1 MSRIT
6 AALLALALLA
16 PDPARPAEVVRFPG
30 SGGVELRAVLVPAPG
45 GRPEAPVIALHG
57 CGGLGGPGTDP
68 RLPAREADWAARLA
82 ALGHPVLFP
91 DSFGSRGVAEVC
103 HGGERGITPEA
114 LRREDALAAAR
125 WASAQP
131 WAAPGGVFLLG
142 WSHGASTALTAVNAP
157 VEPGLIRGA
166 VALYPGCVRQGRA
179 QPDFAPVAPVLML
192 LGEADDWTPA
202 APCRRLAARAT
213 GAPVEVVA
221 YPGAGHGFDQPRGV
235 PRTLTGLAI
244 TPDGSGRATVGQDP
258 AARADALER
267 VPAFLSRYRDPLHG
281 GVAPQNWGPLFRRD
295 TGRGRDRP

>member
-1 MSRIT
+1 MSRT
-6 AALLALALLA
+6 AALLALLALLVS
-16 PDPARPAEVVRFPG
+16 DPARAAEVVRFPG
-30 SGGVELRAVLVPAPG
+30 PGGVALRAVLVLPPG
-45 GRPEAPVIALHG
+45 GRPGAPVVALHG
-57 CGGLGGPGTDP
+57 CGGLGGPGADP

-91 DSFGSRGVAEVC
+91 DSFGSRGLAEVC
-103 HGGERGITPEA
+103 HGGERGITPET

-131 WAAPGGVFLLG
+131 WAAPGGAFLLG
-142 WSHGASTALTAVNAP
+142 WSHGASTALTAANAP

-166 VALYPGCVRQGRA
+166 VALYPGCVRPGRA
-179 QPDFAPVAPVLML
+179 APAFAPVAPVLML

-221 YPGAGHGFDQPRGV
+221 YPDAGHGFDQPRGM
-235 PRTLTGLAI
+235 PRTLAGLAI

-258 AARADALER
+258 AARADALQR
-267 VPAFLSRYRDPLHG
+267 VPAFLSRSGSPLHG
-281 GVAPQNWGPLFRRD
+281 GVAPQN
-295 TGRGRDRP
+295 